1 MNSIAPIVP
10 WIVFTPLIGLLVNLF
25 FGWRLKGDAAGW
37 IATAAVGI
45 SFVIAAALGI
55 GLIQSN
61 YQPSLINPQF
71 FSDWISIPSAG
82 VYIPWQFRVDTLSVT
97 MMLVVTGVGS
107 LIHIYAVGYMR
118 GDEKFGRFF
127 IYLNLFIAFM
137 LVLVT
142 ANNFLMLFVGW
153 EGVGLCS
160 FLLVGFWFDKRRGEG
175 WRNSNAARK
184 AFIVN
189 RIGDFGF
196 MLAILLIF
204 WTFGTL
210 DFTSPDAKGVFDLAP
225 QWIATGTHLVQYGNV
240 SIPLSTS
247 ITLITFFMLIG
258 VTGKSAQLPLYVW
271 LPDAMAGPTPVSALI
286 HAATMVTA
294 GVYLVVRSAVLYQAA
309 PFSSGLMTLIGA
321 ATALYAGFI
330 AIGQWDIKKVL
341 AYSTVSQLGFMVAA
355 AGVGAYSAAMFH
367 LVTHAFFKGLLFLA
381 AGSVIH
387 GVEHGQH
394 AAHDDVGA
402 HGSAD
407 AHAPHGDVGV
417 HGTTEAVHAIEAH
430 DTESHDSH
438 TATNTPIP
446 EPADVDTFD
455 AQDMRN
461 MGGLRH
467 RMPITFW
474 VYLIG
479 TLALSGIF
487 PLAGFW
493 SKDDILASTL
503 WHAGL
508 IGYIAL
514 ALLILAA
521 FCTAFY
527 MWRQIRYVFLGNPR
541 SLAAERA
548 PESTPVMT
556 VPLIILAVLAT
567 FGGLLNLPVVSFFRQ
582 IGASMDGLNQWL
594 SHTIA
599 NLPDVPFSLLLAI
612 FALLVAVGAI
622 VLADRVYGRNNP
634 LTKKGNDPLELPVET
649 RGAFRLANAKLFA
662 DELNDR
668 FIVKPFHAIADW
680 LGGPVDR
687 SGIDRGFIGLGG
699 LVQRAAALLKPIE
712 TGFVRTYVFTMLL
725 GVLLILFLI
734 LFPLLRQLAAGG

>member
-1 MNSIAPIVP
+1 MNSVAPIVP
-10 WIVFTPLIGLLVNLF
+10 WIVFAPLIGLLINLF
-25 FGWRLKGDAAGW
+25 FGYRLKGDAIGW
-37 IATAAVGI
+37 IATAAIGI
-45 SFVIAAALGI
+45 SFVIAAALGV
-55 GLIQSN
+55 GLTQSN
-61 YQPSLINPQF
+61 YQPSLINLPF
-71 FSDWISIPSAG
+71 FSDWLSIPSAG
-82 VYIPWQFRVDTLSVT
+82 VYVPWQFRVDTLSVT

-107 LIHIYAVGYMR
+107 LIHVYAIGYMR
-118 GDEKFGRFF
+118 GDEKYGRFF
-127 IYLNLFIAFM
+127 IYLNLFVAFM

-160 FLLVGFWFDKRRGEG
+160 FLLIGHWFDKRRGEG

-204 WTFGTL
+204 WTFGSL

-225 QWIATGTHLVQYGNV
+225 QWIATGTHVVQYGNV
-240 SIPLSTS
+240 SMPLSTS
-247 ITLITFFMLIG
+247 ITLITLLMLVG

-294 GVYLVVRSAVLYQAA
+294 GVYLVTRSAILYQAA
-309 PFSSGLMTLIGA
+309 PLSSALTTLLGA

-387 GVEHGQH
+387 GLEHGHH

-402 HGSAD
+402 HGLTD
-407 AHAPHGDVGV
+407 AQTPHGEGGV
-417 HGTTEAVHAIEAH
+417 HGTAEASHA
-430 DTESHDSH
+430 TESHEAGAH
-438 TATNTPIP
+438 AATNTPIP
-446 EPADVDTFD
+446 EPTAEEGESFD

-461 MGGLRH
+461 MGGLRQQ
-467 RMPITFW
+467 MPTTFW
-474 VYLIG
+474 TYLLG
-479 TLALSGIF
+479 ALALAGIF

-493 SKDDILASTL
+493 SKDDILASSL
-503 WHAGL
+503 WHTGL
-508 IGYIAL
+508 IGYVAF

-521 FCTAFY
+521 FCTGFY
-527 MWRQIRYVFLGNPR
+527 MWRQIRYVFLGKPR
-541 SLAAERA
+541 TLAAERA
-548 PESTPVMT
+548 SESTPVMT
-556 VPLIILAVLAT
+556 VPPVVLAVLAT
-567 FGGLLNLPVVSFFRQ
+567 FGVLLNLPVVQFVKQ
-582 IGASMDGLNQWL
+582 INASMDGLNQWL
-594 SHTIA
+594 AHTIP
-599 NLPDVPFSLLLAI
+599 NLPDVPFSLVLAI
-612 FALLVAVGAI
+612 IALTVAVGAI
-622 VLADRVYGRNNP
+622 ALSDRVYGRNNP
-634 LTKKGNDPLELPVET
+634 LTKKGNDPLELAVET
-649 RGAFRLANAKLFA
+649 RTAFGLANAKLYA
-662 DELNDR
+662 DEFYDR
-668 FIVKPFHAIADW
+668 VIVNPFRKVADW
-680 LGGPVDR
+680 LNGQVDKE
-687 SGIDRGFIGLGG
+687 GIDRGFLGLGL
-699 LVQRAAALLKPIE
+699 LVRRVAALLKPIE
-712 TGFVRTYVFTMLL
+712 TGFVRTYVFTMLI
-725 GVLLILFLI
+725 GVLLVLFLI

>member
-1 MNSIAPIVP
+1 MNTVAPIVP
-10 WIVFTPLIGLLVNLF
+10 WIVFAPLIGLLVNLF
-25 FGWRLKGDAAGW
+25 FGYRFKGDAIGW

-45 SFVIAAALGI
+45 SFVIAATLGI
-55 GLIQSN
+55 GLIQAN
-61 YQPSLINPQF
+61 YQASLINLPF

-107 LIHIYAVGYMR
+107 LIHLYAIGYMR
-118 GDEKFGRFF
+118 GDEKYGRFF
-127 IYLNLFIAFM
+127 IYLNLFVTFM

-160 FLLVGFWFDKRRGEG
+160 FLLIGHWFDKRRGEG

-210 DFTSPDAKGVFDLAP
+210 DFTSPDAKGVFDLAS
-225 QWIATGTHLVQYGNV
+225 QWIAAGNHVVQYANV
-240 SIPLSTS
+240 SMPLSTS
-247 ITLITFFMLIG
+247 ITLITLFMLIG

-294 GVYLVVRSAVLYQAA
+294 GVYLVTRSAILYQAA
-309 PFSSGLMTLIGA
+309 PISSGIMTLIGA

-355 AGVGAYSAAMFH
+355 AGIGAYSAAMFH

-387 GVEHGQH
+387 GVEHGLH

-407 AHAPHGDVGV
+407 VHAPHGDVGA
-417 HGTTEAVHAIEAH
+417 HGAAEIAHAAEGHEADTHAV
-430 DTESHDSH
+430 
-438 TATNTPIP
+438 TNTPIP
-446 EPADVDTFD
+446 EEAETETFD

-461 MGGLRH
+461 MGGLRQ

-474 VYLIG
+474 TYLLG
-479 TLALSGIF
+479 TLALSGVF

-503 WHAGL
+503 PHAGL
-508 IGYIAL
+508 IGFTAL
-514 ALLILAA
+514 VLLLLAA

-527 MWRQIRYVFLGNPR
+527 MWRQIRYVFLGTPR

-548 PESTPVMT
+548 SESTPVMT
-556 VPLIILAVLAT
+556 VPLIVLAILAT
-567 FGGLLNLPVVSFFRQ
+567 FGGLLNLPVTGFLQQ
-582 IGASMDGLNQWL
+582 IGASLDGLNQWL
-594 SHTIA
+594 SHTIP
-599 NLPDVPFSLLLAI
+599 NLPDIPFSAVLAI
-612 FALLVAVGAI
+612 TALVVAVGAI
-622 VLADRVYGRNNP
+622 IAADRVYGRNNP
-634 LTKKGNDPLELPVET
+634 LTKKGNDPLELSVET
-649 RGAFRLANAKLFA
+649 RPAFRLANAKLYA
-662 DELNDR
+662 DEFYDR
-668 FIVKPFHAIADW
+668 FVVMPFRTAADW
-680 LGGPVDR
+680 LNGPVDR
-687 SGIDRGFIGLGG
+687 ERIDRGFLGLGE
-699 LVQRAAALLKPIE
+699 LVQRIAFRLKPIE
-712 TGFVRTYVFTMLL
+712 TGYVRTYVFTMLV
-725 GVLLILFLI
+725 GVLIVLFLI